1 MSSTPAAQRF
11 RQRAIV
17 LRGLAGRI
25 EHLAVLTVHIEAGVD
40 TWVGPSPQ
48 ACADDLRSR
57 SAQLRAEATDL
68 RREARRLDRIA
79 DEMDAQAALAGP
91 R

>member
-1 MSSTPAAQRF
+1 MSTTPAAQRL

-17 LRGLAGRI
+17 LRGFAGRI
-25 EHLAVLTVHIEAGVD
+25 EHLAVLAVHVEAGAD

-48 ACADDLRSR
+48 ACTDDLRIR
-57 SAQLRAEATDL
+57 AAQLRAEATDL
-68 RREARRLDRIA
+68 RSEARRFDRVA
-79 DEMDAQAALAGP
+79 DELDAQAAVVGP